1 MISPVI
7 VCPTITNIIL
17 SCGIH
22 DIHPRIVSY
31 YYKHHLSFLAQER
44 RGEERRRR
52 RRRRRKEEERL
63 NEVVVH

>member
-44 RGEERRRR
+44 RGEEEEEEE
-52 RRRRRKEEERL
+52 EEERGRKA
-63 NEVVVH
+63 